1 MSPLKAL
8 WTARRNLIAVWPDE
22 AFAAPFLA
30 QRFLFRWLFVA
41 NSPEAVRHVM
51 VTNGANY
58 WKSRQMQ
65 RALAPLVGNGVFI
78 SNGETWRKQRRMAT
92 PAFHHTR
99 LRGFAEIMTRAA
111 ADLCDRWDA
120 LGDGDEVEVGEE
132 MSRITAGVVCR
143 AMFADDLGDRSTAI
157 VFRSFAAYQDT
168 LSQVDYAEL
177 LGLPGWLPSA
187 SKGKARRAAARIHR
201 EIDGIVARRKASGE
215 DKEDLLS
222 IFLQARDEETGE
234 PWTDAQIRDEVSVMF
249 LAGHETTASSLG
261 WAFYLLSQHP
271 EAEARLH
278 AEVDGVLGGRV
289 PTHDDVA
296 RLPFTRQVFEEALR
310 LYPPVAVFSREAQ
323 ADDEILGR
331 PIPAGSMVLVV
342 PWLLHRHRGLWRDPD
357 RFDPDRFS
365 PERSKKRPK
374 HAYVPFGA
382 GPRTCLGA
390 AFAMTESVIILAAI
404 ARRFRLR
411 MRDGHPVEPV
421 CRLTLRPRY
430 GLPMR
435 LERRTAA

>member
-1 MSPLKAL
+1 MPPLKAL

-58 WKSRQMQ
+58 FKSRQMQ
-65 RALAPLVGNGVFI
+65 RALEPLVGNGVFI
-78 SNGETWRKQRRMAT
+78 SNGETWRQQRRMAT

-111 ADLCDRWDA
+111 ADVCDRWAA
-120 LGDGDEVEVGEE
+120 LGEGGEVEVGEE
-132 MSRITAGVVCR
+132 MSRVTAGVVCR
-143 AMFADDLGDRSTAI
+143 AMFTDDLGEESTAI
-157 VFRSFAAYQDT
+157 IFRSFAAYQDT

-222 IFLQARDEETGE
+222 IFLKARDDETGQ
-234 PWTDAQIRDEVSVMF
+234 PWTDRQIRDEVSVMF

-271 EAEARLH
+271 EVEARLH
-278 AEVDGVLGGRV
+278 AEVDAVLGGRV
-289 PTHDDVA
+289 PAHDDVA

-342 PWLLHRHRGLWRDPD
+342 PWLLHRHRALWRDPD

-365 PERSKKRPK
+365 PERSRKRPK

-390 AFAMTESVIILAAI
+390 SFAMTEAVIILAAI
-404 ARRFRLR
+404 AQRFRLR

-421 CRLTLRPRY
+421 CRLTLRPRF

-435 LERRTAA
+435 LEPRPDA